1 MWWTG
6 WWVGSLSFLN
16 FVGVV
21 FLISNSIFPETI
33 SWRQM
38 SKQAL
43 HLSSMIGQIQLLY
56 ENIQLDWSTLE
67 TWRWS
72 PNPSMH
78 STMLWLK
85 VKMTSLS
92 LILKLVKLQLTSTL
106 TWKSTK
112 HLQALFATREK
123 LAKNYLIWRKLQIS
137 SIKTR
142 VSFIII
148 L

>member
-1 MWWTG
+1 MWWIG
-6 WWVGSLSFLN
+6 WWVGSQSFLD

-21 FLISNSIFPETI
+21 FFISNSIFPETI

-56 ENIQLDWSTLE
+56 ENIRLDWSTLE

-123 LAKNYLIWRKLQIS
+123 LAKNYLLWPKLQIS

-142 VSFIII
+142 VSFMII

>member
-1 MWWTG
+1 MHKT
-6 WWVGSLSFLN
+6 LL
-16 FVGVV
+16 
-21 FLISNSIFPETI
+21 FLIFNSIFPETI
-33 SWRQM
+33 SCRQM

-56 ENIQLDWSTLE
+56 ENIRLGWSMLE

-92 LILKLVKLQLTSTL
+92 LILKLVKLQLTSTS

-123 LAKNYLIWRKLQIS
+123 LAKNYLLWPKLQIS

-142 VSFIII
+142 VSFMII